1 MKKRLVKVLKE
12 QLKKALLKERIFGL
26 LQNCGI
32 LIIEKNMLS

>member
-12 QLKKALLKERIFGL
+12 LLKKVLLKERIFGL
-26 LQNCGI
+26 LQNFGI